1 VEVDVRVLITGMGH
15 PLGHSIYKT
24 AKQCAFPVDVTVA
37 DADARSVGLYL
48 EDDRVLLPLARD
60 ASYIET
66 LLDVL
71 RDRDVQA
78 LFVGTTAEMSVVSA
92 HAEYIEDETGA
103 RVLIEP
109 PHVLSIANDKYET
122 SRMLAAAGL
131 EHARS
136 ARGDDLDAC
145 LALARA
151 CGYPLFA
158 KPRTGSAST
167 GAGPIPGEDEL
178 RAFAG
183 PDRES
188 WVVQEHLGVDSEYTS
203 GVYRTLA
210 GETID
215 VISMWR
221 QLQFGLSYKVE
232 VRALPEIDAYAVAVA
247 EALAAT
253 GPVNVQA
260 MLVEGRGPVCF
271 EINPRLSSTSPVRA
285 MFGLNEVELLLR
297 ERVLGERPAAQ
308 PHREGWAFRAWQEV
322 YVPLDEVERL
332 R

>member
-1 VEVDVRVLITGMGH
+1 MRVLITGMGH

-24 AKQCAFPVDVTVA
+24 AKQCSFDVEVTVA

-60 ASYIET
+60 GAYIES
-66 LLDVL
+66 LLGVL
-71 RDRDVQA
+71 RERDVQA

-103 RVLIEP
+103 KVLIEP
-109 PHVLSIANDKYET
+109 SHVLAIANDKYET
-122 SRMLAAAGL
+122 ARMLAADGL

-136 ARGDDLDAC
+136 ARGDDLDGC
-145 LALARA
+145 LALAGEA
-151 CGYPLFA
+151 GLPLFA
-158 KPRTGSAST
+158 KPRTASAST
-167 GAGPIPGEDEL
+167 GAGAIRSEEEL
-178 RAFAG
+178 RTFVG
-183 PDRES
+183 PERES
-188 WVVQEHLGVDSEYTS
+188 WVVQEHLGEDREYTS

-221 QLQFGLSYKVE
+221 QLQFGLSYKAE
-232 VRALPEIDAYAVAVA
+232 VRALPEIDAYAVQVA
-247 EALAAT
+247 EALGAT

-297 ERVLGERPAAQ
+297 ERVLGERPVAQ

-332 R
+332 G

>member
-1 VEVDVRVLITGMGH
+1 VRVLITGMGH

-24 AKQCAFPVDVTVA
+24 AKQCSFEVDVVVA

-48 EDDRVLLPLARD
+48 EDARVLLPLARD
-60 ASYIET
+60 PTYIET
-66 LLDVL
+66 LVEVL
-71 RDRDVQA
+71 RGRDVQA
-78 LFVGTTAEMSVVSA
+78 MFVGTTAEMAVVSA
-92 HAEYIEDETGA
+92 HADYIEGETGA

-109 PHVLSIANDKYET
+109 PEVLAVANDKYET
-122 SRMLAAAGL
+122 ARMLAAAGL

-136 ARGDDLDAC
+136 ERGDELDAC
-145 LALARA
+145 LRLGRDA
-151 CGYPLFA
+151 GYPLFA

-167 GAGPIPGEDEL
+167 GAGPIASEEEL
-178 RAFAG
+178 RAFCG
-183 PDRES
+183 PHRES
-188 WVVQEHLGVDSEYTS
+188 WVVQEHLGAAREYTS

-210 GETID
+210 GETVD

-221 QLQFGLSYKVE
+221 DLQFGLSYKAE
-232 VRALPEIDAYAVAVA
+232 VRALPEIDAYAVEVA
-247 EALAAT
+247 EALGAT
-253 GPVNVQA
+253 GPVNIQS

-297 ERVLGERPAAQ
+297 ERVLGERPVAQ

-322 YVPLDEVERL
+322 YVPLEEVERL
-332 R
+332 G